1 VYLGNSPII
10 RSGGIGTFLGI
21 RPDVCFIKNEIFAA
35 LHWSRSWRAHSISI
49 GLARIFP
56 GTKVMVN
63 GARAREL
70 AG

>member
-1 VYLGNSPII
+1 MSTRCYDTDLND
-10 RSGGIGTFLGI
+10 LD
-21 RPDVCFIKNEIFAA
+21 RPVPA
-35 LHWSRSWRAHSISI
+35 RAHSIFI